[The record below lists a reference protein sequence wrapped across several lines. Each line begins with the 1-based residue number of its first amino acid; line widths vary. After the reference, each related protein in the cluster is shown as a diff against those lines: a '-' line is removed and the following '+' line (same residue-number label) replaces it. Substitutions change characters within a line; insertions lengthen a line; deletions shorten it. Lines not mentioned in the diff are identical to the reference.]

1 MWYEYLSLGTL
12 IGSFAGVILAFIL
25 NYMYQW
31 NRDRKMKLHYKE
43 LIKSEINKAIDLLR
57 KKKGFLLPLDRWT
70 SLVNTGV
77 LKLFPLGVSIKL
89 SDAYQ
94 EVRNY
99 NYEAKRTRDIGERY
113 RSSISKT
120 QREIEGGNWENNSR
134 DLIDRGE
141 KLLQDLENL
150 KNDEWFK

>member
-31 NRDRKMKLHYKE
+31 NRDRKMKVHYKE
-43 LIKSEINKAIDLLR
+43 LIKSEINKSVGILSDN
-57 KKKGFLLPLDRWT
+57 KGRLLPLDRWA

-94 EVRNY
+94 DVRNY

-113 RSSISKT
+113 RSSIDQT
-120 QREIEGGNWENNSR
+120 QKGIEKSNWENSFR
-134 DLIDRGE
+134 DLIDRGK
-141 KLLQDLENL
+141 KLLHDLENL
-150 KNDEWFK
+150 KNDDWFK